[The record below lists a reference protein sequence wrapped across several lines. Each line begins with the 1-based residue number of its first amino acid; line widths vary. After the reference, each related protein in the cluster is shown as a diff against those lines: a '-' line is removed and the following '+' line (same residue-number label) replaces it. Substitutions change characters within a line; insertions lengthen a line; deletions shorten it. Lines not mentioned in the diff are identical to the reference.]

1 MKTIGWIA
9 VLGLGIVLYTQYK
22 QHKDKKIKATK

>member
-1 MKTIGWIA
+1 MKIIGWIA

-22 QHKDKKIKATK
+22 QQKENKIRPTK